1 MASFDFANKFMF
13 TANITGRVKNTTLP
27 VSRALF
33 SLFEAIVNSLHA
45 ISNSKRND
53 GEIIINVQR
62 EQLLDIDSS
71 KVISKIISFEIIDNW
86 IGLNDENIESFFKSD
101 SRYKE
106 QRGDKGIG
114 RFTWLKAFSDV
125 NIESYYV
132 DKDGKNILGSFPF
145 CLNNSSR

>member
-71 KVISKIISFEIIDNW
+71 KVISKIISFEIIDN
-86 IGLNDENIESFFKSD
+86 
-101 SRYKE
+101 
-106 QRGDKGIG
+106 
-114 RFTWLKAFSDV
+114 
-125 NIESYYV
+125 
-132 DKDGKNILGSFPF
+132 
-145 CLNNSSR
+145 